1 MHKLIPKYIFLNLIK
16 KKLLLSKSN
25 RGTEPITEIQWKD
38 TKSLYHDTKSMFWLI
53 FEIKK
58 IKIKLCL
65 VVTYKIK

>member
-38 TKSLYHDTKSMFWLI
+38 DRKVYIMTLKVCFG
-53 FEIKK
+53 
-58 IKIKLCL
+58 
-65 VVTYKIK
+65 